1 MYAGWDKILNR
12 SALLA
17 ELGAQ
22 QGKSMMFAAGGNSPA
37 NLKFGLRSCE
47 AHGRFVEDQMVRVT
61 MIPAALLLGTF
72 VFVPEA
78 SATTYSAPAA
88 TLEQFR
94 FRWNHARPRPLRGG
108 SSTGSTKVENAL
120 ARSVP
125 VADVLQVTY
134 DRQWHCHFGAFGGRF
149 CHSGG
154 PLPPCWG
161 PLACYPRYSKT
172 RVYRSRPVVRVTRK
186 VHVRHARP
194 ARRICRCK

>member
-1 MYAGWDKILNR
+1 
-12 SALLA
+12 
-17 ELGAQ
+17 
-22 QGKSMMFAAGGNSPA
+22 MMFAAGGNSPA

-47 AHGRFVEDQMVRVT
+47 AQGRFVEDQMVRVT

-88 TLEQFR
+88 T
-94 FRWNHARPRPLRGG
+94 
-108 SSTGSTKVENAL
+108 L